1 MKILFL
7 LNSFYPSI
15 GGVEKTIED
24 YCKELINL
32 GNSISILTLKRGQ
45 ISKINL
51 SEISDFEVYDGITI
65 YRTKAGFLGF
75 KLLYKLFTLCL
86 NQKFDVVHTTDFWG
100 FYSIFLKYIFK
111 FKLLHQLHGYQ
122 EICPTGLLLFG
133 KTCLNKTAKKCY
145 SNCLVKP
152 HRYLIDKIMYK
163 AIWLSSDLI
172 ITVSKAVKDKYLEI
186 NRDNIFS
193 NKMLVLHNGVDFNNS
208 MNLEKDQ
215 RNILLKHHVNQ
226 EDKILLFVGRLIS
239 ERRID
244 KVIENFPIL
253 TRKIPNV
260 KFLIVGG
267 GPELSNLKNQVKRL
281 KLEKFIQFLGV
292 LTGEDLKFIY
302 SISDLFIIP
311 IVFPEPFSTVVL
323 ESMSR
328 GCPVITFNL
337 GGMGEIIS
345 DKRDGILIEPFNW
358 NAFYEEAIMLLLD
371 KKRLDKLGKNAI
383 KKVKSHFNIKNQGIK
398 LNYIYKKLVF
408 KDIK

>member
-1 MKILFL
+1 LKILFL

-45 ISKINL
+45 ISQINL
-51 SEISDFEVYDGITI
+51 SKLPNFEVYDGITI

-75 KLLYKLFTLCL
+75 KLLYKLFALCI
-86 NQKFDVVHTTDFWG
+86 NHKFDVVHSTDFWG
-100 FYSIFLKYIFK
+100 FYSILLKYIFK
-111 FKLLHQLHGYQ
+111 YKLIHQLHGYQ

-133 KTCLNKTAKKCY
+133 KKCLTKTARICY
-145 SNCLVKP
+145 SNCMIKP

-186 NRDNIFS
+186 NRNNIFS
-193 NKMLVLHNGVDFNNS
+193 NKMLVLHNGVDVNNF
-208 MNLEKDQ
+208 MNLEKDK
-215 RNILLKHHVNQ
+215 RKFLVKTPLNQ

-244 KVIENFPIL
+244 KIIENFSML

-267 GPELSNLKNQVKRL
+267 GPELSNLKNKVKKL
-281 KLEKFIQFLGV
+281 KLEEFVQFLGI
-292 LTGEDLKFIY
+292 LTGQDLKFIY

-311 IVFPEPFSTVVL
+311 IIFPEPFSTVVL

-337 GGMGEIIS
+337 GGMDEIIS
-345 DKRDGILIEPFNW
+345 DKQDGVLIEPFNW
-358 NAFYEEAIMLLLD
+358 DAFYKEMILLLSD
-371 KKRLDKLGKNAI
+371 QKRLDRLGKNANNKI
-383 KKVKSHFNIKNQGIK
+383 KSHFNIKNQGLK
-398 LNYIYKKLVF
+398 LNYIYEKLISKDKK
-408 KDIK
+408 